1 MQQKEKM
8 VLTVFRA
15 GNFDMIVEN
24 ATDSSS
30 GHTTHVGA
38 FQEQTGNTSLEY
50 IHVLVP
56 KTKSRKINV
65 NKVPVAVRFNDAKKE
80 PPKFNNT
87 SHILVH

>member
-38 FQEQTGNTSLEY
+38 FQEH

-65 NKVPVAVRFNDAKKE
+65 NEVPVAVRFNDAKKE